1 MAGTELETRKPEAP
15 TVAFDPDSELQ
26 VWARDLTTAYQAAR
40 QLVTTSF
47 VPKTYSGKPEEAAA
61 AIMTGQE
68 LGLSPLAALRSID
81 IIGGVPAM
89 RAVALRA
96 LVQSKGHEI
105 WVEESTKTQ
114 AVVAGRRRGADKVER
129 SVWTIDR
136 ARDLGLLGKDNWKK
150 QPIAMLLARATSELV
165 RLIAADVIL
174 GIPYSVE
181 EVQDQTVTEPDA
193 PVKAPASRTARRKP
207 LPVKPEEPPLPD
219 LSGDALR
226 EADQQQ
232 AHQMGDEPATAS
244 VEPQEPAESVEGEPV
259 FDDALAQQIEAQ
271 VAAERQAAFDEPALD
286 GVWDETQGSK

>member
-1 MAGTELETRKPEAP
+1 MAGTDVETRKPDAAA
-15 TVAFDPDSELQ
+15 VSFDPDSELQ

-47 VPKTYSGKPEEAAA
+47 VPKTYQGKPEEAAA

-136 ARDLGLLGKDNWKK
+136 ARDLQLLGKDNWKK

-174 GIPYSVE
+174 GIPYSTE
-181 EVQDQTVTEPDA
+181 EVQDMAVVEAVD
-193 PVKAPASRTARRKP
+193 VPAKPASSRTARRKP
-207 LPVKPEEPPLPD
+207 LPVKPEEPALPD
-219 LSGDALR
+219 EAEKASEEPQGDA
-226 EADQQQ
+226 
-232 AHQMGDEPATAS
+232 
-244 VEPQEPAESVEGEPV
+244 PAEESEPV
-259 FDDALAQQIEAQ
+259 FDDKLAAEIEAQ
-271 VAAERQAAFDEPALD
+271 VAAERRAEFDEPAPE

>member
-1 MAGTELETRKPEAP
+1 MAGTDVEVRGADA
-15 TVAFDPDSELQ
+15 VAVPFDPDSELQ

-47 VPKTYSGKPEEAAA
+47 VPRTYSGKPEEAAA

-68 LGLSPLAALRSID
+68 LGLLPLAALRSID

-114 AVVAGRRRGADKVER
+114 AVVAGRRRGSDKVER

-136 ARDLGLLGKDNWKK
+136 ARDLQLLGKENWKK

-174 GIPYSVE
+174 GIPYSLE
-181 EVQDQTVTEPDA
+181 EVQDMAAVETADA
-193 PVKAPASRTARRKP
+193 PRKAPASGSVRRKP
-207 LPVKPEEPPLPD
+207 LPVKP
-219 LSGDALR
+219 
-226 EADQQQ
+226 
-232 AHQMGDEPATAS
+232 DEPALPDEEPAKAS
-244 VEPQEPAESVEGEPV
+244 DEPQESAESVDEEPV
-259 FDDALAQQIEAQ
+259 FDDALAAQIESQ
-271 VAAERQAAFDEPALD
+271 LAAERQAVFDEPALD